1 MFCISVAHAQSQ
13 TDYKLDDSLEHTYAY
28 NTRDYI
34 LFCLLFINAHGTS
47 ALECSAVRL
56 SPAVAI
62 VTLAYSYFNIARI
75 VFVMKVLKVR
85 MHIKVTRFRNCAAQ
99 FRNCVAIL
107 KSEDNFEI
115 GTQFRNFQIAQRN
128 FEIAQIYNSR
138 GTYISVPCCSYISD
152 TCRFSSRKL

>member
-1 MFCISVAHAQSQ
+1 MRASEKGHLDVVKTLIEAGADVHQTDQVGIVAHAQSQ

-62 VTLAYSYFNIARI
+62 VTQLPI
-75 VFVMKVLKVR
+75 
-85 MHIKVTRFRNCAAQ
+85 Q
-99 FRNCVAIL
+99 
-107 KSEDNFEI
+107 
-115 GTQFRNFQIAQRN
+115 
-128 FEIAQIYNSR
+128 
-138 GTYISVPCCSYISD
+138 
-152 TCRFSSRKL
+152 